1 MDASSRGGGCD
12 GLGAGCAGDATGA
25 VVKCSLIALLAQTGP
40 WGDGGPGRWVR
51 GLAPCGLTTFVHVS
65 AGAETRQYQGG
76 GYKDRFLTVTLRVYV
91 QEENAVF
98 ALEKLFEDI
107 ETVLEDNA
115 GLSYEDQDGKTQSV
129 QQITILSLDTDE
141 GALEPLA
148 VGEIICEVRY

>member
-1 MDASSRGGGCD
+1 MASRDYSSRRMAIVQA
-12 GLGAGCAGDATGA
+12 LGT
-25 VVKCSLIALLAQTGP
+25 KLKLINGNFPYRTNLYNNVLPRLKFWDEVEDFPA
-40 WGDGGPGRWVR
+40 
-51 GLAPCGLTTFVHVS
+51 VHVS
-65 AGAETRQYQGG
+65 AGSETRQYQGG
-76 GYKDRFLTVTLRVYV
+76 GYKDRFLTVTIRVYV
-91 QEENAVF
+91 QEEDAVF

-115 GLSYEDQDGKTQSV
+115 ALSYTDQDGTTQSI